1 MTSKPLTGDRLR
13 KRDVALAITA
23 GLLFVILHRVF
34 SVRGLDP
41 ALWEDFAVASDLLP
55 PRAIFPSVWRYLV
68 SLMITSTGYTG
79 AEVRLNFLGAVVG
92 GLGVFFVYL
101 IVRQTLA
108 FLNRSEV
115 TANWPAI
122 AAFSTFSA
130 TVCFAVGDPMWNML
144 SPLTP
149 GGIRFLFTLVSVWLF
164 MRYLRKLGPWRAML
178 SMLIAG
184 MISSESPLAF
194 LMPLFFYV
202 AFRCAF
208 NASINGNLP
217 CDIDLE
223 EQEEGYSIPCWRMFF
238 SFLIGL
244 GIGCTVNIAVFNSF
258 SGGAANGWDAQRVA
272 LEYLVGYY
280 GVLRSAASGIGWIM
294 AFSFAILPVAGALL
308 LYPRLCRDNAPMPF
322 RQGVLM
328 FFFGVAALVQCALLR
343 FQSVWNFFSSQ
354 KCLRSDYL
362 EGVFFLMVVL
372 ALAMSVSCLVL
383 ACHHR
388 YIYDLESD
396 TVKIAGLRG
405 RCFRLMVPVLLLL
418 CMIPALFR
426 IHRPLEGERR
436 DIVDDAL
443 EETVRECGDA
453 KFIFTDGRLD
463 AGLLIKAAQTGSELK
478 PLNMMS
484 GGSEWERTVRKRYFY
499 EGTPE
504 YDLAE
509 TGIPALLRVWAQE
522 NPEKMKDC
530 AVQLGFEIWKRARK
544 PLPKMSGM
552 VARPEGMSDAEAARG
567 IAAATNLAA
576 RIVAVSAGAR
586 SPSYALDNAIS
597 SVSWRISRFSRMRD
611 DDALAD
617 SLDSCNEPVRRMMR
631 LVEYERSRAFLQMTP
646 YEGLRLA
653 LYRADFKEARRFA
666 VTVLSMDP
674 DDPEA
679 NFGTGMAYLV
689 EEKLVKAEEY
699 LKRTLVRRPDEPAV
713 LNNLAIIYG
722 KMKKFDL
729 ALEYARKAVKQVPQ
743 NKEVQKTLAEIEE
756 LILKESNQ

>member
-1 MTSKPLTGDRLR
+1 
-13 KRDVALAITA
+13 
-23 GLLFVILHRVF
+23 
-34 SVRGLDP
+34 
-41 ALWEDFAVASDLLP
+41 
-55 PRAIFPSVWRYLV
+55 
-68 SLMITSTGYTG
+68 
-79 AEVRLNFLGAVVG
+79 
-92 GLGVFFVYL
+92 
-101 IVRQTLA
+101 
-108 FLNRSEV
+108 
-115 TANWPAI
+115 
-122 AAFSTFSA
+122 
-130 TVCFAVGDPMWNML
+130 
-144 SPLTP
+144 
-149 GGIRFLFTLVSVWLF
+149 
-164 MRYLRKLGPWRAML
+164 
-178 SMLIAG
+178 
-184 MISSESPLAF
+184 
-194 LMPLFFYV
+194 
-202 AFRCAF
+202 
-208 NASINGNLP
+208 
-217 CDIDLE
+217 
-223 EQEEGYSIPCWRMFF
+223 
-238 SFLIGL
+238 
-244 GIGCTVNIAVFNSF
+244 
-258 SGGAANGWDAQRVA
+258 
-272 LEYLVGYY
+272 
-280 GVLRSAASGIGWIM
+280 
-294 AFSFAILPVAGALL
+294 
-308 LYPRLCRDNAPMPF
+308 
-322 RQGVLM
+322 
-328 FFFGVAALVQCALLR
+328 
-343 FQSVWNFFSSQ
+343 
-354 KCLRSDYL
+354 
-362 EGVFFLMVVL
+362 
-372 ALAMSVSCLVL
+372 
-383 ACHHR
+383 
-388 YIYDLESD
+388 
-396 TVKIAGLRG
+396 
-405 RCFRLMVPVLLLL
+405 
-418 CMIPALFR
+418 
-426 IHRPLEGERR
+426 
-436 DIVDDAL
+436 
-443 EETVRECGDA
+443 
-453 KFIFTDGRLD
+453 
-463 AGLLIKAAQTGSELK
+463 
-478 PLNMMS
+478 MMS

-617 SLDSCNEPVRRMMR
+617 SLDSCNEPVKRMMR

-729 ALEYARKAVKQVPQ
+729 ALEYARKAVKQVPE
-743 NKEVQKTLAEIEE
+743 NKEVKKTLAEIEE